1 MNIRQLRY
9 ISAVAK
15 HGLNVSATAE
25 SLYTSQPGVSKQ
37 IRQLEDELG
46 VLIFER
52 SGRQLTSISPAGA
65 AIIELAD
72 RALIEIDTIKSAAKE
87 FSDPGQGELSIAT
100 SHTQAK
106 YRLPQILHT
115 MRERFPRVDVR
126 LHQGAP
132 LQIAQLLTS
141 GAANFAIAT
150 EAMEHFEDLIML
162 PCYQWQRSI
171 VVPQGHP
178 LTELQQV
185 SIKDVAAHPLVTY
198 VFAFSGHSRLDKA
211 FSQAGLTP
219 NLALTATDADVIKTY
234 VRAGLG
240 VGIIASMAYEAERD
254 GDLALLDAR
263 HLFQPSTTRIG
274 FRRGSYLREFMYDFV
289 ELFAPHLTRDVVDTA
304 RAIRSASGLDALF
317 VDVEL
322 PHY

>member
-1 MNIRQLRY
+1 MNIRQLRF

-15 HGLNVSATAE
+15 HGLNVSATAD

-46 VLIFER
+46 VQIFER
-52 SGRQLTSISPAGA
+52 SGRQLTKISAAGE

-100 SHTQAK
+100 SHTQSK
-106 YRLPQILHT
+106 YRLPGVLQA
-115 MRERFPRVDVR
+115 MRDRFPRVDVR

-141 GAANFAIAT
+141 GAADFAIAT
-150 EAMEHFEDLIML
+150 ESMEHFEDLVML

-171 VVPQGHP
+171 LVPAGHP
-178 LTELQQV
+178 LAELANI
-185 SIKDVAAHPLVTY
+185 SIDDLAAHPLITY
-198 VFAFSGHSRLDKA
+198 VFGFTASSPLDSAFAKA
-211 FSQAGLTP
+211 SLKP
-219 NLALTATDADVIKTY
+219 NLALAATDADIIKTY

-240 VGIIASMAYEAERD
+240 VGIIANMAYDPNHDDDLVLINAE
-254 GDLALLDAR
+254 
-263 HLFQPSTTRIG
+263 HLFQPSTTRLG
-274 FRRGSYLREFMYDFV
+274 FRRGTFLRGFMYDFV
-289 ELFAPHLTRDVVDTA
+289 ELFAPHLSREMIDTA
-304 RAIRSASGLDALF
+304 RNIRSASALDALF

-322 PHY
+322 PTY

>member
-1 MNIRQLRY
+1 MNIRQLRF

-15 HGLNVSATAE
+15 NGLNVSATAE

-46 VLIFER
+46 VQIFAR
-52 SGRQLTSISPAGA
+52 SGRQLTSISAAGA

-72 RALIEIDTIKSAAKE
+72 RALIEIDTIKSVAKE

-106 YRLPQILHT
+106 YRLPQILNT
-115 MRERFPRVDVR
+115 LRERFPRVDVR

-141 GAANFAIAT
+141 GVANFAIAT
-150 EAMEHFEDLIML
+150 ESMEHFEDLVML

-171 VVPQGHP
+171 VVPHGHP
-178 LTELQQV
+178 LSALEQI
-185 SIKDVAAHPLVTY
+185 SIKDVAAYPLVTY
-198 VFAFSGHSRLDKA
+198 VFAFNGRSTLDTA
-211 FSQAGLTP
+211 FSQAGVKP

-240 VGIIASMAYEAERD
+240 VGIIANMAYETQRD
-254 GDLALLDAR
+254 DDLVLLDAR

-289 ELFAPHLTRDVVDTA
+289 ALFAPHLTREVVDTA
-304 RAIRSASGLDALF
+304 RAISHASALDALF

-322 PHY
+322 PQY

>member
-1 MNIRQLRY
+1 MNIRQLRF

-15 HGLNVSATAE
+15 NGLNVSATAE

-46 VLIFER
+46 VQIFER
-52 SGRQLTSISPAGA
+52 SGRQLTSISAAGA

-72 RALIEIDTIKSAAKE
+72 RALIEIDTIKSTARE

-106 YRLPQILHT
+106 YRLPQILTT
-115 MRERFPRVDVR
+115 MRARFPRVDVR

-150 EAMEHFEDLIML
+150 DSMEHFEDLLML

-171 VVPQGHP
+171 VVPHDHP
-178 LTELQQV
+178 LCALEQF
-185 SIKDVAAHPLVTY
+185 SIKDVAAYPLITY
-198 VFAFSGHSRLDKA
+198 VFAFSAHSTLDTA
-211 FSQAGLTP
+211 FRQAGVKP
-219 NLALTATDADVIKTY
+219 NLALAATDADVIKTY

-240 VGIIASMAYEAERD
+240 VGIIANMAYEAQRD
-254 GDLALLDAR
+254 DDLVRLDAR
-263 HLFQPSTTRIG
+263 HLFQASTTRIG
-274 FRRGSYLREFMYDFV
+274 FRRGCYLREFMYDFV
-289 ELFAPHLTRDVVDTA
+289 ALFAPHLSRDVIDTA
-304 RAIRSASGLDALF
+304 RAIRNRSALEALF

-322 PHY
+322 PLY